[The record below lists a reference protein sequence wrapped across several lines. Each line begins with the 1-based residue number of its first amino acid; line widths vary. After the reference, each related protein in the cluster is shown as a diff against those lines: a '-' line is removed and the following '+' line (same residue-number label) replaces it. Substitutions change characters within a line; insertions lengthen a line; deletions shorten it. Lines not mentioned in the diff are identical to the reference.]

1 MITVP
6 LKLTFRER
14 NIAPPV
20 AWLVT
25 GSEPSAWLAEVLAWG
40 VSQASVRLLPIP
52 QSQDNRQPLGVLVL
66 CDKQPTSAARRPGYR
81 EIAPRVYI
89 PCEAELSPAVT
100 APEITT
106 LLSSEAFHIWHPSV
120 GLVAIAEREVLG
132 IADLVRFPEAR
143 TDDWH
148 QAQLGIVLAPS
159 LVAISSSEPPTVAQ
173 VIQEAGGDIGTQSKD
188 ITSLPPSDK
197 ETKPSLGSSIRKLML
212 GGIAKAA
219 EYVTQPPPGNYS
231 RPSWV
236 SRLANWAKQ
245 TQQQL
250 SQQDESLRNQELNR
264 LADLLNSDPDEGL
277 KYALPLAGDSS
288 RGVAPPSNRLG
299 PRNPTFDLNR
309 LGGGGPADVWDIS
322 AELRNQLLARYREL
336 GHREWRMNRH
346 RRAAYIFAQLLG
358 DFATAAE
365 ALKAGGHYREA
376 AVIYRDR
383 LKRPL
388 DAAKCLDEAGLWTEA
403 IEQYEACGQFERVGD
418 LWRQLE
424 QPEEAAQA
432 YERAAELC
440 LRSTDILNAARIY
453 ESKLDSVDRAL
464 ETLALG
470 WPHSAVASSC
480 ALQRMKLLGRLGRH
494 VEARQQIA
502 RMQADAGHTA
512 LPTIVATL
520 TSGFAHDY
528 PEASVRAAAT
538 DATQRVVSQSL
549 TVSDADQ
556 NRRLLDALAMLEP
569 GDRLLLRDCQRYGEK
584 SAKIKPPPSQR
595 MAGGTL
601 LFVGSAQHRV
611 ETNWQAAVSINGEVF
626 AAGFRDRHVVLIC
639 GTHERWRGLVAQWQL
654 KGEGDQNG
662 IILVPPAPREHH
674 LLVHP
679 LWASEPLDR
688 RPIGRATNTF
698 PMLTAGGLGKQGQ
711 LLGADWVANGML
723 WAINETSTLVAWNS
737 SGQMIRSHDLAGILH
752 ADPRQESYPIPL
764 HAREALVFIGRGETL
779 FAFNRADSDWM
790 RVPIHGT
797 IRTLSGSPPD
807 TMARVVAGLD
817 HGGVIHWPNSR
828 GDGAQVYFSQDMERP
843 AVALTRD
850 GFLVAASA
858 TECEVFSTQG
868 GQLKL
873 LARSALGGARVIAV
887 LPGPKPRQFL
897 LFTADGLLSCFRVP

>member
-25 GSEPSAWLAEVLAWG
+25 GSDPAAWLAEVLTWD
-40 VSQASVRLLPIP
+40 VSQASVKLLPVP
-52 QSQDNRQPLGVLVL
+52 QSQDNRQPLGVLIL
-66 CDKQPTSAARRPGYR
+66 CEKSPAGPVRRPGYR

-100 APEITT
+100 VPEITM

-120 GLVAIAEREVLG
+120 GLVAVAEREVLG
-132 IADLVRFPEAR
+132 IADLVRFPEPRA
-143 TDDWH
+143 DDWH
-148 QAQLGIVLAPS
+148 QAHSGIVLAPS
-159 LVAISSSEPPTVAQ
+159 LVAILPAEPPTVAQ
-173 VIQEAGGDIGTQSKD
+173 VIQEAGGDIGTQSQD
-188 ITSLPPSDK
+188 ISSLPPSDK
-197 ETKPSLGSSIRKLML
+197 ETKPSLGNYFRKLIL
-212 GGIAKAA
+212 GGMAKAA
-219 EYVTQPPPGNYS
+219 EYVTQPPPGNYT
-231 RPSWV
+231 RPNWV

-250 SQQDESLRNQELNR
+250 SERDESLRNQELNR

-277 KYALPLAGDSS
+277 KYALPLGGDGA
-288 RGVAPPSNRLG
+288 RGVAPPTNRLG
-299 PRNPTFDLNR
+299 PRNLNFDLNR
-309 LGGGGPADVWDIS
+309 LGGGGPADAWEIS
-322 AELRNQLLARYREL
+322 SELRNQLLQRYREL
-336 GHREWRMNRH
+336 GHREWQMNRH

-358 DFATAAE
+358 DFAIAAE
-365 ALKAGGHYREA
+365 ALKAGGYFREA
-376 AVIYRDR
+376 AVIYRDK

-424 QPEEAAQA
+424 QCEQADQA
-432 YERAAELC
+432 YERAAELS

-453 ESKLDSVDRAL
+453 ETKLESVDRAL

-480 ALQRMKLLGRLGRH
+480 ALQRMKLLGRLERH

-502 RMQADAGHTA
+502 QMQADAGHTA
-512 LPTIVATL
+512 LASIVATL

-528 PEASVRAAAT
+528 PDASVRAAAT

-549 TVSDADQ
+549 TTSDVDQ

-569 GDRLLLRDCQRYGEK
+569 GDRLLHRDCQRFGETT
-584 SAKIKPPPSQR
+584 AKTKPLAGRRLP
-595 MAGGTL
+595 GGTL
-601 LFVGSAQHRV
+601 LFIGSAQHRV
-611 ETNWQAAVSINGEVF
+611 ETDWQAAVSINGEVF

-654 KGEGDQNG
+654 KGDGLADG
-662 IILVPPAPREHH
+662 VILVPPAPGDHH
-674 LLVHP
+674 LFVHP
-679 LWASEPLDR
+679 PWAFEPLDR
-688 RPIGRATNTF
+688 RPIGRTTNTF

-711 LLGADWVANGML
+711 LLGATRVANGTL
-723 WAINETSTLVAWNS
+723 WAIDDTCKLIAWNPT
-737 SGQMIRSHDLAGILH
+737 GEVTRSEEFQDFFKAH
-752 ADPRQESYPIPL
+752 PQEMVFPIPI
-764 HAREALVFIGRGETL
+764 HAREGMVFIGSGETL
-779 FAFNRADSDWM
+779 LAINQVDRHVE
-790 RVPIHGT
+790 RIPIHGT
-797 IRTLSGSPPD
+797 VRSLSGSPPH
-807 TMARVVAGLD
+807 TTTRVVAGLD
-817 HGGVIHWPNSR
+817 HGGMILWPTGR
-828 GDGAQVYFSQDMERP
+828 GEGAQVYFSQDMERP
-843 AVALTRD
+843 AVGLTRD
-850 GFLVAASA
+850 GFLVAASGS
-858 TECEVFSTQG
+858 ECEVFGTQG

-873 LARSALGGARVIAV
+873 LARSALGGARIVAV

-897 LFTADGLLSCFRVP
+897 LFSADGLLSCFRVP